1 MTTKQWMLILLTI
14 TLGAFSLYFNR
25 DWFAKD
31 SIQIYHRCRPARY
44 GRDISPD
51 GSDVQ
56 SVLFGFDRQLKL
68 TCIKMIP
75 LDALKTNK
83 YARPVWELVSDSNSA
98 PIKDFTYGTDIRGM
112 RPRIEGLMPDH
123 LQPGTPYRLF
133 VQAGR
138 QKFTHDFTLQ
148 PLPP

>member
-83 YARPVWELVSDSNSA
+83 YARPVWELVSDSNSV
-98 PIKDFTYGTDIRGM
+98 PMKSFYYGEHIRGM
-112 RPRIEGLMPDH
+112 HPAISG
-123 LQPGTPYRLF
+123 
-133 VQAGR
+133 VQAEALDTDVTYRMFITAGSVKG
-138 QKFTHDFTLQ
+138 QHDFELKSAN
-148 PLPP
+148 